1 MFLVLVKEVLKIY
14 MTIPKIKVKIS
25 DIEFNTQSVA
35 ELLYDDFSEK
45 NKTLPF
51 KKRVFN
57 AFPQLATA
65 MMNGMTNAEIYNV
78 VKRMMYKE
86 YEKYADEMEKRRME
100 LLSKF
105 EVFQSAIIPKMLDLF
120 EVEWP
125 KEHQDIT
132 CYLGLYAVFPRNVLT
147 KEYWIHYKTAE
158 DVVMRASIHEINH
171 FILFEKW
178 KAMHGYT
185 LQDEPSYPDVLWF
198 LEEMAVDPTLNTKE
212 MQEVAPYPQKAYQIF
227 YDNSIND
234 MPIEEHIIK
243 LFKERKNMADFLDRV
258 YKFIADNYKDII
270 VKCG

>member
-1 MFLVLVKEVLKIY
+1 MV
-14 MTIPKIKVKIS
+14 IPEIKVKIS
-25 DIEFNTQSVA
+25 DIEFNTQSIA
-35 ELLYDDFSEK
+35 ELLYHDFSEK

-51 KKRVFN
+51 KKRVFH
-57 AFPQLATA
+57 AFPQLASII
-65 MMNGMTNAEIYNV
+65 NNQMTNQEIYDV

-86 YEKYADEMEKRRME
+86 YEKNADEMEERRVE
-100 LLSKF
+100 LLSKL

-120 EVEWP
+120 EVDWP
-125 KEHQDIT
+125 KEQQDIT

-158 DVVMRASIHEINH
+158 DVIMRASVHEINH

-185 LQDEPSYPDVLWF
+185 LQEEPSYPDVLWF

-227 YDNSIND
+227 YDNTLND
-234 MPIEEHIIK
+234 IPIEEYIIK
-243 LFKERKNMADFLDRV
+243 LFKERNNMADFLDRA
-258 YKFIADNYKDII
+258 YKFIEEII
-270 VKCG
+270 GISLDK

>member
-1 MFLVLVKEVLKIY
+1 MV
-14 MTIPKIKVKIS
+14 IPEIKVKIS
-25 DIEFNTQSVA
+25 DIEFNTQSIA
-35 ELLYDDFSEK
+35 ELLYHDFSEK

-51 KKRVFN
+51 KKRVCH
-57 AFPQLATA
+57 AFPQLASII
-65 MMNGMTNAEIYNV
+65 NNQMTNQEIYDV

-86 YEKYADEMEKRRME
+86 YEKNADEMEERRVE
-100 LLSKF
+100 LLSKL

-120 EVEWP
+120 EVDWP
-125 KEHQDIT
+125 KEQQNIT

-158 DVVMRASIHEINH
+158 DVIMRASVHEINH

-185 LQDEPSYPDVLWF
+185 LQEAPSYPDVLWF

-227 YDNSIND
+227 YDNTLND
-234 MPIEEHIIK
+234 IPIEEYIIK
-243 LFKERKNMADFLDRV
+243 LFKERNNMADFLDKA
-258 YKFIADNYKDII
+258 YKFIEDNHRDII
-270 VKCG
+270 R